1 MRIIVS
7 HGTIAGRFR
16 VNFNSLK
23 RICSMRP
30 FAVLLIGT
38 TLLLPIGCT
47 PQAPQI
53 SPVDSA
59 APKQPDL
66 PQVPHPEYAHW
77 SRFPIG
83 TKVVRFKEVSNEH
96 GKVKVTTTITLA
108 DKNETRVVVESQIT
122 VEREGMPAEVNPS
135 FTAEYPATFPLPA
148 NLKLEQFSL
157 PSLKA
162 KEVGEE
168 PQNVCGKDYT
178 TKLYS
183 WQEVNET
190 GPMEV
195 KVWRCD
201 DVPGRTVREESLTI
215 SSQNKSLETV
225 TEISLPDNSN

>member
-1 MRIIVS
+1 MRS
-7 HGTIAGRFR
+7 
-16 VNFNSLK
+16 
-23 RICSMRP
+23 
-30 FAVLLIGT
+30 FAVLLVATMIF
-38 TLLLPIGCT
+38 LPIGCT
-47 PQAPQI
+47 PQTPQI
-53 SPVDSA
+53 SPVDTA
-59 APKQPDL
+59 VPKPPDL
-66 PQVPHPEYAHW
+66 PQVSHPEYSHW

-83 TKVVRFKEVSNEH
+83 TKVVRFKEASNEH

-108 DKNETRVVVESQIT
+108 DKTDKQVVVETQIT

-135 FTAEYPATFPLPA
+135 FTAEYPASFPLPA
-148 NLKLEQFSL
+148 NLKLEQFTL

-168 PQNVCGKDYT
+168 SQNVCGKDYT

-195 KVWRCD
+195 KVWRSD
-201 DVPGRTVREESLTI
+201 DVPGRTVREESLTL

-225 TEISLPDNSN
+225 TEISIPDNSN

>member
-1 MRIIVS
+1 MR
-7 HGTIAGRFR
+7 A
-16 VNFNSLK
+16 
-23 RICSMRP
+23 
-30 FAVLLIGT
+30 FAVLLVGMM
-38 TLLLPIGCT
+38 LLVSIGCT
-47 PQAPQI
+47 PQPPQI
-53 SPVDSA
+53 SPVDATAS
-59 APKQPDL
+59 KQPEL
-66 PQVPHPEYAHW
+66 PQVPHPEYSHW

-83 TKVVRFKEVSNEH
+83 TKVVRFKEASNEH

-108 DKNETRVVVESQIT
+108 DKNEKQVVVESQIT

-148 NLKLEQFSL
+148 NLKLEQFTL

-162 KEVGEE
+162 KESGEE
-168 PQNVCGKDYT
+168 TQSVCGKEYS
-178 TKLYS
+178 TKIYS

-201 DVPGRTVREESLTI
+201 NVPGRTVREESLTI

-225 TEISLPDNSN
+225 TEISIPEKTK